1 MAREEEAKENSWAR
15 SVLLLLLLLFKPACQ
30 IGMTETGGGRRC
42 RGAEEVGGKCGK
54 RSAIT
59 RP

>member
-1 MAREEEAKENSWAR
+1 MC
-15 SVLLLLLLLFKPACQ
+15 L
-30 IGMTETGGGRRC
+30 TETGGGRKC

-59 RP
+59 RPWEPGLSKMNGGKGH